1 MCQKEFC
8 EEHSSTAPL
17 LLLLL
22 LLLGRGE
29 GIFSGGLQLQKCR
42 SDKWYTNSNR
52 PRLLKNFWSGVK
64 IY

>member
-22 LLLGRGE
+22 LLGRG
-29 GIFSGGLQLQKCR
+29 GGNIFRGPTAAKMQK
-42 SDKWYTNSNR
+42 
-52 PRLLKNFWSGVK
+52 
-64 IY
+64 